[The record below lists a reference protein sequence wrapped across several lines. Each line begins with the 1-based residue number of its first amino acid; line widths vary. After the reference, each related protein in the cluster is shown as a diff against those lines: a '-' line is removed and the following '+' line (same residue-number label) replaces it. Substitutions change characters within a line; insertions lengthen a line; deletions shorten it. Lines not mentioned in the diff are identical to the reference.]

1 MLNAKL
7 IISVIVSVIL
17 FANGL
22 TLFAE
27 NGKGMIN
34 KGADFNTPYGTV
46 HTSLK

>member
-1 MLNAKL
+1 MLNARL
-7 IISVIVSVIL
+7 VISVILSIIL

-34 KGADFNTPYGTV
+34 TGADFNTPYGTIY
-46 HTSLK
+46 TDFR

>member
-1 MLNAKL
+1 MLNARL

-27 NGKGMIN
+27 SNKDMIN
-34 KGADFNTPYGTV
+34 KSAGFGTPYGTV
-46 HTSLK
+46 YTSFK

>member
-1 MLNAKL
+1 MLNARL
-7 IISVIVSVIL
+7 VISVIHFNNS

-34 KGADFNTPYGTV
+34 TADFNTPYGTV
-46 HTSLK
+46 YTDFK

>member
-1 MLNAKL
+1 MLNARL
-7 IISVIVSVIL
+7 IISVILSIIL

-34 KGADFNTPYGTV
+34 TADFNTPYGTV
-46 HTSLK
+46 YTDFK